1 MFGGLVNHTYQQQ
14 NTSTLVHFCYATGCC
29 FHPFISVLSC
39 ITLVYWAPKTC
50 NVQFY
55 FKSSHKKAP
64 TINNALLAFI
74 IIISSKHFL
83 LFVWMLRSFVQ
94 RQFNE
99 CNSFKI
105 LPFPRSNYSLIVFH
119 FHRCPVM
126 KISRQCFKLPVV
138 CLRRYLEANNEIDQ
152 PISDVACQ

>member
-29 FHPFISVLSC
+29 FYPFISVLSC
-39 ITLVYWAPKTC
+39 ITLVYIEPPRLVMCSFISKVHTKRHQQCIACFHNNHFFKAFFAIC
-50 NVQFY
+50 VNVTIFC
-55 FKSSHKKAP
+55 SKA
-64 TINNALLAFI
+64 
-74 IIISSKHFL
+74 
-83 LFVWMLRSFVQ
+83 V
-94 RQFNE
+94 NE

-138 CLRRYLEANNEIDQ
+138 CLWRYLEANNEIDQ